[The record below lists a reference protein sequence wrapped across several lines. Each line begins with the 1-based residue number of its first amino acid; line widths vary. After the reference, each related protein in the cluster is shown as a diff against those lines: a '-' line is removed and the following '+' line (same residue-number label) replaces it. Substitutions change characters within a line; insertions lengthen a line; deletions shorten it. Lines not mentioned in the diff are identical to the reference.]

1 MFTKEDTIIVL
12 DSLDGRF
19 TSNLVYSDNKA
30 KIRLYTNMIDPRD
43 FFFAVRIVGQSESIY
58 KDIVSA
64 LNHLEKNYPKH

>member
-1 MFTKEDTIIVL
+1 MFTKENISSVL
-12 DSLDGRF
+12 DSLHGRF

-30 KIRLYTNMIDPRD
+30 KIRLYTNIIDPRD
-43 FFFAVRIVGQSESIY
+43 FFFSVRIVGQNESIY